1 MMPMTFSSAKPMMTK
16 TYHVYLDDRCLFK
29 NLDEEEFKV
38 VWGRLYHS
46 YWDGLTYSEMVE
58 EDRTEAYAE
67 HSY

>member
-1 MMPMTFSSAKPMMTK
+1 MQMTFFSVKPMMTK

-46 YWDGLTYSEMVE
+46 YWDGLTYAEMAE
-58 EDRTEAYAE
+58 EDRTDALAE

>member
-1 MMPMTFSSAKPMMTK
+1 MVMTSLLMRQMSK

-46 YWDGLTYSEMVE
+46 YWDGLTYAEMAE

>member
-1 MMPMTFSSAKPMMTK
+1 MTLLLTKSMSK

-46 YWDGLTYSEMVE
+46 YWDGLTYSEMAE
-58 EDRTEAYAE
+58 EDRTEVYAE

>member
-1 MMPMTFSSAKPMMTK
+1 MPMTFSSVKPMMTK

-29 NLDEEEFKV
+29 NLDEEEFKI

-46 YWDGLTYSEMVE
+46 YWDGLTYAEMAE
-58 EDRTEAYAE
+58 EDRTDALAE